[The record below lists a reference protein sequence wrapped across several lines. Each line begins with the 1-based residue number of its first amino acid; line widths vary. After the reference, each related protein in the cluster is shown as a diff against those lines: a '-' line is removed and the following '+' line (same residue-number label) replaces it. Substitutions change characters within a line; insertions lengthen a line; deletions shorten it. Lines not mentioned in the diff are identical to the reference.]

1 MATVPFSAMDRQDQV
16 WAGSGGRRD
25 GCDGGMMYPKQLLD
39 QAFAKRSGTGID
51 RSCSATF
58 IPQKLPKSIIES
70 GARNVTH

>member
-1 MATVPFSAMDRQDQV
+1 MDRQDQV
-16 WAGSGGRRD
+16 WAGSGGWRD

-58 IPQKLPKSIIES
+58 IPQKLPKSIIER
-70 GARNVTH
+70 GIHKVTN